1 MHLNNQLNAVFPR
14 SKITYKVFNILILCG
29 YWSPEVRKLKRKLVQ
44 EKITFSAPA
53 VADLAAPF

>member
-14 SKITYKVFNILILCG
+14 SKVTCKVLNILILCG
-29 YWSPEVRKLKRKLVQ
+29 YWSAEVRELKRKSVQ

-53 VADLAAPF
+53 VADL